1 MHAETA
7 SARQEGTPRTSAL
20 VDVNRV
26 LEERPWG
33 SVQVLVMVLTA
44 FTVIIDGVDGQLL
57 GIAIPAI
64 MADWKVARSAFAP
77 VLAAGFVGMMIGGA
91 VAGIVGD
98 RWGRRFALACSVIV
112 FGLATIGAS
121 MTNDLLTLGVLRF
134 IAGFGLQ
141 GAVPNAAALVSEY
154 VPLRHRALAVT
165 LTIVCFP
172 LGAALAGL
180 LAIPVLPV
188 LGWRVLFVIGGFI
201 PLAVAVVLLRY
212 LPESP
217 RFLVRRP
224 ARWSELTRILQRLGY
239 APEPDA
245 RFVDLGD
252 KTVTRPSI
260 REVLISSSPLDTL
273 GLWSAS
279 FFCMLAVYSGFN
291 WIPSMLSGAGLDLTV
306 ANVGITAYNLGGVVG
321 ALSGGLAITRFG
333 SKLTMVTFS
342 GGAVAMALVMRAM
355 TINAESSTLPIIVML
370 GLIGALI
377 NAIQVTMYA
386 LAAHIYPTT
395 VRATG
400 VGTTT
405 GVGRIGAILSTYA
418 GAWALEAG
426 GNASFFT
433 LVATAM
439 LIVMGSLALIRRHI
453 PGMLTVRTDEN
464 KSPGDQEINMSSAR
478 AGADDPRVSSEP

>member
-1 MHAETA
+1 MPEAARAREQDVRQA
-7 SARQEGTPRTSAL
+7 SAA
-20 VDVNRV
+20 VDVSQV
-26 LEERPWG
+26 LEERRWG
-33 SVQVLVMVLTA
+33 SFQALVILLTA

-64 MADWKVARSAFAP
+64 MTDWQMPRSAFAP
-77 VLAAGFVGMMIGGA
+77 ILAAGFVGMMIGGA
-91 VAGIVGD
+91 VAGIAGD

-121 MTNDLLTLGVLRF
+121 MADSLLTLGVLRF
-134 IAGFGLQ
+134 VAGFGLQ

-154 VPLRHRALAVT
+154 VPLRRRALAVT

-188 LGWRVLFVIGGFI
+188 LGWRVLFGIGGLI
-201 PLAVAVVLLRY
+201 PIGVAIVLLRY

-217 RFLVRRP
+217 RYLARRP
-224 ARWSELTRILQRLGY
+224 TRWSELTRILRRLGY
-239 APEPDA
+239 DPPPNAG
-245 RFVDLGD
+245 FVDLGD
-252 KTVTRPSI
+252 KTVTRASL
-260 REVLISSSPLDTL
+260 REVLNPSSPLDTL
-273 GLWSAS
+273 ALWGAS

-291 WIPSMLSGAGLDLTV
+291 WIPSMLAGAGLDLTV

-321 ALSGGLAITRFG
+321 ALTGGLAITRFG
-333 SKLTMVTFS
+333 SKPTMVTIS
-342 GGAVAMALVMRAM
+342 GGAVAGALVMRAM
-355 TINAESSTLPIIVML
+355 TITAESETLPIILML

-400 VGTTT
+400 VGTAT
-405 GVGRIGAILSTYA
+405 GVGRVGAILSTYA
-418 GAWALEAG
+418 GAWALEVG
-426 GNASFFT
+426 GNSSFFT
-433 LVATAM
+433 LVAMAM
-439 LIVMGSLALIRRHI
+439 LIVLVSLALIRRHI
-453 PGMLTVRTDEN
+453 PGTLTART
-464 KSPGDQEINMSSAR
+464 SL
-478 AGADDPRVSSEP
+478 